1 MDNLLK
7 MLNIVFELFI
17 WVGLWGIFE
26 NILRRFKLSSNT
38 KLCVYALTIVIAFV
52 LIYLVNGSLGYKTTF
67 YDHPTHL

>member
-1 MDNLLK
+1 MENLLK

-38 KLCVYALTIVIAFV
+38 KLGVYALTIVIAFV

-67 YDHPTHL
+67 YDHPSHL